1 MATSR
6 VSSHSQPGR
15 MADSNPSNKTR
26 ILAQFEADHLSTLVT
41 NRQRAPPDPE
51 SSLKRLRHLRDNN
64 QLAATS
70 VLLVIQDNAGT
81 YELIVK
87 DRKTGDICEVFP
99 LDEITSPI
107 YKESN
112 DPTDRF
118 SNLLMFNVNA
128 GWKPGIGPEQHEMHI
143 FQILKV
149 AAHVVV
155 EALKADYSQTP
166 QPSNH
171 HHHHH
176 HHHEKQAESVQDFE
190 ELESRISKRSVKQ
203 ESAPIIQP
211 SRQEYQRSTVVAP
224 TSDTTSDEGTQEL
237 ESRARIGSDS
247 NDLDI
252 VQMDMSNKKALID
265 AEILLLNMCFDDIE
279 SYVGHIVRLNRARS
293 TSSLNKPTVDDNVS
307 VAASDEK
314 KKKKKRLVFRKRSTT
329 KPKERDLPKVLSN
342 TSISSEVEV
351 AISDEEL
358 VDLFEKIKFSIV
370 LLARLQGFVSEP
382 NPPLLTHRLFTIL
395 HQPVDFVRDLHT
407 GKPELA
413 RRVVA
418 PLFPAEA
425 IRLIRDSLIEPEVSM
440 WHELGD
446 AWCIPREQWHEDV
459 PIYIPLFKCGFRP
472 NPDQYHFSLFK
483 KVDNTTV
490 NDSESVRSKTASV
503 SSVPAEFAS
512 NAEYYQFLVQ
522 RRAHF
527 AKVKRD
533 FVAEN
538 TQELSLKAG
547 EYVEV
552 LDSSR
557 NWNRLRNRKGMEGYS
572 PYTVLDFNVP

>member
-1 MATSR
+1 MVEKKKREMQAPRGQTQPCTHVLGVWLLTPGRQPIRGCRRQNTALAKCAGVISCAGSTSGGEAHKHIPVSHFPRFSRAHKRVQSQDLITAELMATSR
-6 VSSHSQPGR
+6 VSSHSQPGP
-15 MADSNPSNKTR
+15 MADSKLSNKPR

-51 SSLKRLRHLRDNN
+51 SSLKRLRHLRDNK
-64 QLAATS
+64 QLAVTS
-70 VLLVIQDNAGT
+70 VLLIIQDNAGT

-112 DPTDRF
+112 DPMDHF

-149 AAHVVV
+149 AAHTVV

-176 HHHEKQAESVQDFE
+176 HTKQAESVQDFE
-190 ELESRISKRSVKQ
+190 EVESRISKRSIKQ

-211 SRQEYQRSTVVAP
+211 SRQEYQRSAAAAP

-237 ESRARIGSDS
+237 ESRARVGSDS
-247 NDLDI
+247 NDLDS
-252 VQMDMSNKKALID
+252 VQMDMSSKKALID

-279 SYVGHIVRLNRARS
+279 GYVGHIVRLNRARS

-314 KKKKKRLVFRKRSTT
+314 KKKKK
-329 KPKERDLPKVLSN
+329 P
-342 TSISSEVEV
+342 
-351 AISDEEL
+351 
-358 VDLFEKIKFSIV
+358 
-370 LLARLQGFVSEP
+370 
-382 NPPLLTHRLFTIL
+382 
-395 HQPVDFVRDLHT
+395 
-407 GKPELA
+407 
-413 RRVVA
+413 
-418 PLFPAEA
+418 

-459 PIYIPLFKCGFRP
+459 PVYIPVFKCGFRP

-483 KVDNTTV
+483 KVDNTTL
-490 NDSESVRSKTASV
+490 NDSESVRSKTTTA

-522 RRAHF
+522 RRAQF